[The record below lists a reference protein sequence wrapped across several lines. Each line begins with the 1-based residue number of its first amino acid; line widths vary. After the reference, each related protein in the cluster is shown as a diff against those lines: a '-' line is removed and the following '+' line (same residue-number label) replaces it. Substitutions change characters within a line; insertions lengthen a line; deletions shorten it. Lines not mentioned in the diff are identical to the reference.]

1 MAESLIL
8 WLADEVDGPNERHQY
23 VARIAFD
30 VILKCDYRWAA
41 NEAEWLG
48 SSKRKIQYGGAVP
61 KDKTQVSWIPSAGLL
76 GESGTSVPSW
86 IWSDASNEA
95 TPGGTRL
102 PFGVRIESEG
112 KARVFSDWWS
122 WLFWMTTRL
131 EEYKFGKDERDVFGR
146 INGRSTLAFQEKWL
160 ARPEVEFRVIEWAK
174 SCRLFHATS
183 DYQLVPTVDVDSAF
197 AFRHR
202 SIFMT
207 IAATAQDVL
216 KGRWQRF
223 GARVN
228 TLRGAESDAYDTYE
242 WLEQLH
248 EKMGLRAIYFFLL
261 ANRGRYDRGLS
272 WKSSGLQV
280 QIQSLQKTADVGIH
294 PGFAAHE
301 SSSAEEMKTEI
312 VRLTKITGEK
322 VVRSRQHYLL
332 QQPGTSWRRLESMG
346 LKEDHT
352 LGFADVIGFRSGM
365 SRAFPAYDVI
375 NEKTMG
381 LELHPVAAMDATL
394 MRYLC
399 LTQEEAV
406 DQVVRLA
413 DATREVGGVFR
424 LLWHNESVSDI
435 GEWKGWRQAYEEMLK
450 RIH

>member
-8 WLADEVDGPNERHQY
+8 WLADEADGPNERHRY
-23 VARIAFD
+23 VARIVFD
-30 VILKCDYRWAA
+30 VILKCDYQWAA

-48 SSKRKIQYGGAVP
+48 SSRRKIQYGGAAP

-76 GESGTSVPSW
+76 VESGTSVPSW

-160 ARPEVEFRVIEWAK
+160 ARPEVEFRVIEWAN
-174 SCRLFHATS
+174 SCGFSHQLT
-183 DYQLVPTVDVDSAF
+183 DYCLIPTVDVDSAF
-197 AFRHR
+197 AYRHR
-202 SIFMT
+202 SFFMT
-207 IAATAQDVL
+207 VAATIQDIL
-216 KGRWQRF
+216 KGRWR
-223 GARVN
+223 RIMSRINV
-228 TLRGAESDAYDTYE
+228 LRGAEPDAYDTYD

-248 EKMGLRAIYFFLL
+248 QKMGLRAIYFFLL
-261 ANRGRYDRGLS
+261 ANRGKYDRGLS
-272 WKSSGLQV
+272 WRSPGLQN
-280 QIQSLQKTADVGIH
+280 QIQSLQNTADIGIH

-301 SSSAEEMKTEI
+301 SLSSDEMKAENA
-312 VRLTKITGEK
+312 RLMKITGLP
-322 VVRSRQHYLL
+322 VIRSRQHYLL
-332 QQPGTSWRRLESMG
+332 QQPGASWRRLEG
-346 LKEDHT
+346 LGVKEDHS
-352 LGFADVIGFRSGM
+352 LGYADVIGFRGGM

-375 NEKTMG
+375 NEKTLC

-394 MRYLC
+394 MRYLRV
-399 LTQEEAV
+399 TPEEAV
-406 DQVVRLA
+406 DQVVTLA
-413 DATREVGGVFR
+413 DATKEVGGVFR

-435 GEWKGWRQAYEEMLK
+435 GEWKGWQVAYEEMLK
-450 RIH
+450 RVR